1 MNKQNHGEMASAA
14 SAGCVYDAQLKLLL
28 RNKEYAADICNAVV
42 YGGRQAVT
50 SDMLEPRPVE
60 QNAVLARDGGGFA
73 TDNRFRDL
81 AFFVRR
87 GEDGGGFLLCLE
99 VQCSQSQEMPL
110 RVLEYN
116 AREIVRFGGEPGYKE
131 NHMLPLVVTLVLNFS
146 EGPWRGPCSLL
157 DMAEYR
163 DPELDQAAEQSR
175 LVMVDPYTMDAKMLS
190 RFCTDLKF
198 MLCCW
203 RFSKDKTALQAFL
216 ESQEGLVFPPL
227 EMRRTLYMFFN
238 MVFDETV
245 EDTEGG
251 IGVMCEAIRQIREEG
266 RLEGLEEGLEE
277 GRKEGI
283 AKGRKEGIEK
293 GIAKGRKEGLAKG
306 KEEGI
311 EQNKH
316 DVAASALRMRLSI
329 RTIQKLT
336 GLSLESIRSIAQSIA
351 ML

>member
-1 MNKQNHGEMASAA
+1 
-14 SAGCVYDAQLKLLL
+14 
-28 RNKEYAADICNAVV
+28 
-42 YGGRQAVT
+42 
-50 SDMLEPRPVE
+50 
-60 QNAVLARDGGGFA
+60 
-73 TDNRFRDL
+73 
-81 AFFVRR
+81 
-87 GEDGGGFLLCLE
+87 
-99 VQCSQSQEMPL
+99 
-110 RVLEYN
+110 
-116 AREIVRFGGEPGYKE
+116 
-131 NHMLPLVVTLVLNFS
+131 LVLNFS

-203 RFSKDKTALQAFL
+203 RFSRDKNALQAFL
-216 ESQEGLVFPPL
+216 ESQNGMVFPPL

-238 MVFDETV
+238 MVFDEAV

-266 RLEGLEEGLEE
+266 WKEGLAKGKKEGKKEGLE
-277 GRKEGI
+277 KGI
-283 AKGRKEGIEK
+283 AKGKKEGLEK

-336 GLSLESIRSIAQSIA
+336 GLSLESIRSIAQLIA

>member
-1 MNKQNHGEMASAA
+1 MEKQNQGEMASAA

-28 RNKEYAADICNAVV
+28 RNKEYVADICNAVV

-116 AREIVRFGGEPGYKE
+116 AREIVRFGGEPGYKAS
-131 NHMLPLVVTLVLNFS
+131 HVLPLVVTLVLNFS
-146 EGPWRGPCSLL
+146 EGPWKGPCSLL

-175 LVMVDPYTMDAKMLS
+175 LIMVDPYTMDEKMLS
-190 RFCTDLKF
+190 RFCKDLKF

-203 RFSKDKTALQAFL
+203 RFSRDKKALQAFL
-216 ESQEGLVFPPL
+216 ESQRGMVFPPL

-238 MVFDETV
+238 MVFDEAV

-266 RLEGLEEGLEE
+266 WKEGLAKGKKEGKKEGL
-277 GRKEGI
+277 
-283 AKGRKEGIEK
+283 EK

-336 GLSLESIRSIAQSIA
+336 GLSLESIRSIAQLIA